1 MRQLANENLF
11 GKWVLASLV
20 VAGIAFSAGAF
31 FMLDEGTQTIFVESE
46 VKSATIPICENGLCY
61 TNDAQ
66 DNFENIF
73 VQQGTDLSLTNQV
86 SQNED
91 FSNLKL
97 VKNLPSKELKQSG
110 NKVSLFAEK
119 DSFIREGIQNDNEGS
134 NHVLKIMGTGPT
146 NNRAIVSFNQADI
159 LDVTQGMT
167 LESATLKLYIEGN
180 NQNWGDGQL
189 INIHSLETN
198 WQEGTGMNHN
208 TGAFFNS
215 GEGVTWDCPVN
226 SNCNDDWNGGNY
238 NQVPTDSV
246 WISNQV
252 EDYWIKF
259 DVRTDILDYQLA
271 EESFGWIIMK
281 SDEDSKGQINIASR
295 ESQLHIPELVLVF
308 SDE

>member
-1 MRQLANENLF
+1 MSQLTNENLL
-11 GKWVLASLV
+11 GRGSISLLV
-20 VAGIAFSAGAF
+20 VAGFVFSVGTF
-31 FMLDEGTQTIFVESE
+31 FILDESTQNIFSETE
-46 VKSATIPICENGLCY
+46 VKSSTIPICENGLCF
-61 TNDAQ
+61 TNNEKG
-66 DNFENIF
+66 NFEHIF
-73 VQQGTDLSLTNQV
+73 VQQGEAFGRINQV

-97 VKNLPSKELKQSG
+97 EKNLPEMELKQSG

-119 DSFIREGIQNDNEGS
+119 DSYIREGIQNSNEGS

-146 NNRAIVSFNQADI
+146 NNRAMVSFNHADI
-159 LDVTQGMT
+159 LDVAQGRT

-189 INIHSLETN
+189 INIHSLEAN
-198 WQEGTGMNHN
+198 WQEGTGLNN
-208 TGAFFNS
+208 NGGFFDL
-215 GEGVTWDCPVN
+215 EGVTWNCSVN
-226 SNCNDDWNGGNY
+226 SNCNNEWNGGYY

-252 EDYWIKF
+252 EDYWIKA
-259 DVRTDILDYQLA
+259 DVTNDILDYQLDD
-271 EESFGWIIMK
+271 ESFGWIIMK
-281 SDEDSKGQINIASR
+281 SDEDTEGQINISSR